1 MPEAA
6 SVLAFDNV
14 SKHFPGRGRDVVR
27 AVDGV
32 SLEVTQGE
40 TLALVGESG
49 CGKSTLARLALRL
62 DEPTAGRVLLAGDD
76 VGAISA
82 RAFRPQRRTIQM
94 IFQDPYA
101 SLDPRMDA
109 TAVVREPLDNFRVG
123 APSERSQRA
132 RGLLSRVGLGSEFHH
147 RYPHELSGG
156 QRQRLGI
163 ARALALEPNVIV
175 ADEPVSAL
183 DVSIRAQVLNLL
195 NDIQRE
201 FGLSMLFVSHDI
213 GVVAKVSDRIA
224 VMYLGR
230 IVEQGPTAE
239 ILKHPR
245 HPYTQALLAAAPAMH
260 PDMRRS
266 RRPLE
271 GDPPSPSRPPPGCH
285 FHTRCPIAEA
295 RCKVE
300 RPQLRHATAD
310 VAVACHLAMSEPAPR
325 AQIKSFDAASR
336 A

>member
-1 MPEAA
+1 MPEPAFA
-6 SVLAFDNV
+6 LAFDNV
-14 SKHFPGRGRDVVR
+14 AKHFRGRGRDLVR

-32 SLEVTQGE
+32 SLEVKQGE

-62 DEPTAGRVLLAGDD
+62 EEPTAGRVLLGGTDI
-76 VGAISA
+76 GSIGA

-94 IFQDPYA
+94 VFQDPYA

-109 TAVVREPLDNFRVG
+109 AAIVREPLDNFRVG
-123 APSERSQRA
+123 APSERNERA
-132 RGLLSRVGLGSEFHH
+132 RNLLNRVGLVSEFHH

-163 ARALALEPNVIV
+163 ARELALEPRVIV

-230 IVEQGPTAE
+230 IVEQGPTSE
-239 ILKHPR
+239 ILRQPR
-245 HPYTQALLAAAPAMH
+245 HPYTQALLSAAPAMH
-260 PDMRRS
+260 PDLRRV

-271 GDPPSPSRPPPGCH
+271 GDPPSPSRPPAGCH

-295 RCKVE
+295 RCRIE
-300 RPQLRHATAD
+300 RPLLRDLSTR
-310 VAVACHLAMSEPAPR
+310 VAAACHLAMPEPVPPAQTESLDFVRR
-325 AQIKSFDAASR
+325 A
-336 A
+336 